1 MKQLCMSCIDDV
13 SQITG
18 DCRETRGN
26 FNYAPVHQ
34 VVKLWPRMI
43 KRETLN
49 VTIADTGIHTLEV

>member
-1 MKQLCMSCIDDV
+1 MSCIDDA

-26 FNYAPVHQ
+26 FNYAPVPQ
-34 VVKLWPRMI
+34 VVKVQPRMI

-49 VTIADTGIHTLEV
+49 VTIADTEIHTLEV

>member
-1 MKQLCMSCIDDV
+1 MSCIDDV

>member
-1 MKQLCMSCIDDV
+1 MKQLCMSCIDDA

-26 FNYAPVHQ
+26 FNYAPVPQ
-34 VVKLWPRMI
+34 VVKVQPRMI

-49 VTIADTGIHTLEV
+49 VTIADTEIHTLEV